1 MSRVPVAVPLAWT
14 KPGLSF
20 LQSVR
25 FRREIVSD
33 CPRCQELIR

>member
-25 FRREIVSD
+25 FRHEIGSD
-33 CPRCQELIR
+33 CLRHREFIR